1 MRGIEFF
8 MGEVVLLVI
17 FELLLK
23 SEFLGQNNLFFLFDS
38 KGEENRC
45 YFVCLLN
52 MTAKFK
58 FFRAVVS
65 IVWQKTV

>member
-1 MRGIEFF
+1 

-23 SEFLGQNNLFFLFDS
+23 SEFLGQNNFFFLFDS

-52 MTAKFK
+52 MAAKFK

-65 IVWQKTV
+65 IVW